1 MGNRQVHLKK
11 FTKTFSSVTES
22 VSHSLSLS
30 LSLSSAWMHNIFFR
44 GTRGGISKGSENVML
59 STFPPSQLGTE
70 K

>member
-30 LSLSSAWMHNIFFR
+30 LLHGCTTFFFVGQEEELAR
-44 GTRGGISKGSENVML
+44 AVRM
-59 STFPPSQLGTE
+59 
-70 K
+70 